1 MQILFFGEGKFQIK
15 TKVATINT
23 GEQIKINDFI
33 IPGPGEYEVAGVEVE
48 NRDGMTFFRA
58 EDINII
64 YLDKRK
70 KPFDEKEVES
80 IDDDMDILMIPI
92 GGGEVFDPK
101 EALTAIGEIEP
112 KIVIPMHFTD
122 ITEFSKVE
130 GISFEKIDALKINK
144 SSLTEEERK
153 IIILNAQKP
162 KTI

>member
-15 TKVATINT
+15 TKLATINT
-23 GEQIKINDFI
+23 GEQIKINDFA

-48 NRDGMTFFRA
+48 NINGITFFKA
-58 EDINII
+58 EDLNIV

-70 KPFDEKEVES
+70 KTLEEKEVEG
-80 IDDDMDILMIPI
+80 IDDVDILMVPI

-112 KIVIPMHFTD
+112 RIVIPMYFID
-122 ITEFSKVE
+122 AREFSKVE
-130 GISFEKIDALKINK
+130 GVSFETMDQLKINK